1 MAWFANFYEPMIRP
15 LEAAVFRKIRKE
27 IAGRAEGHVLE
38 VGSGTGLNFA
48 HYIHATHVAAI
59 EPDEEMAKQSLG
71 KIREAPVPIT
81 LYAASAEAL
90 PFPDH
95 SFDAVVATLV
105 FCTIP
110 DPKLAFQELGRTAK
124 PGARLFLFE
133 HVEMPGRRMA
143 NLQRTM
149 TPAWSKVA
157 GGCRLDRRSVAMAE
171 QAGFRMIRSRSFARG
186 LFVVAEF
193 IND

>member
-15 LEAAVFRKIRKE
+15 LEAAVFRKISKE

-38 VGSGTGLNFA
+38 VGSGTGLDFA

-110 DPKLAFQELGRTAK
+110 DPKLAFQELGRTAALFIRACGNAG
-124 PGARLFLFE
+124 PPDGQPAADDDARL
-133 HVEMPGRRMA
+133 VESGRR
-143 NLQRTM
+143 LPPGSQVRCH
-149 TPAWSKVA
+149 
-157 GGCRLDRRSVAMAE
+157 G
-171 QAGFRMIRSRSFARG
+171 
-186 LFVVAEF
+186 
-193 IND
+193 